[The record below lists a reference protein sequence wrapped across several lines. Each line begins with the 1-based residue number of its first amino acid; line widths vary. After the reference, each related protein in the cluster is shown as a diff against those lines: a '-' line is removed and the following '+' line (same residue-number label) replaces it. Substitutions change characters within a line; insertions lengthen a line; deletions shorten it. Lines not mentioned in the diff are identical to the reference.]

1 MSGTLAAL
9 LVYMVLQLGIGVWVS
24 RRIADESDYLIAGRQ
39 LGYPL
44 AIFSTFA
51 TWFGA
56 ETMIGSAGTTYREGL
71 SIASAEPF
79 GYGLCLILMG
89 LVFAVPLWRRRLT
102 TLADLFRERYSVGV
116 ERLAAV
122 ILIPSSILWAAAQVR
137 AFGTVLSTA
146 APTLNVESAIAVA
159 AGFTILYTA
168 FGGLLADATTDL
180 IQGVLLIVGL
190 SVVGVAVVMAL
201 GGLDA
206 VPAALEAAR
215 QARALAAP
223 AVAPPWL
230 EVAEAWA
237 IPVCGS
243 VIATELVG
251 RVIATRTPAVARN
264 SSLAAGAL
272 YVSVGLIPVFVGLV
286 GATLAPGLVD
296 AEALLPT
303 VAQRLLP
310 TVGFAIFAGGI
321 ISAILSTV
329 DSTLLVS
336 SGLMSHNLVVPL
348 LGITDEARKVRV
360 ARLGVLAFGAAAY
373 LLALRAEGVF
383 ALVEQASAFGSAGA
397 LVTVCFAL
405 FTSLGGPRT
414 AAATLIAGTVSY
426 LAANAAGA
434 TAPFL
439 LSLATA
445 LGTYVGGVALGWVVR
460 GDAEG
465 GTAESGDAE
474 NATA

>member
-1 MSGTLAAL
+1 MTPTLAAL
-9 LVYMVLQLGIGVWVS
+9 LLYLVLQLGIGVWVS
-24 RRIADESDYLIAGRQ
+24 RRIATESDYLVAGRQ

-56 ETMIGSAGTTYREGL
+56 ETMIGAAGTTYREGL

-89 LVFAVPLWRRRLT
+89 LVFAVPLWRRKLT

-146 APTLNVESAIAVA
+146 APTLDVGAAIGVA

-206 VPAALEAAR
+206 VPAALAAAR

-223 AVAPPWL
+223 AGPTPWL

-251 RVIATRTPAVARN
+251 RVIATRTPAIARN

-272 YVSVGLIPVFVGLV
+272 YVGVGMIPVFVGLV
-286 GATLAPGLVD
+286 GMTLVPGLTD

-336 SGLMSHNLVVPL
+336 SGLMSHNLAVPL
-348 LGITDEARKVRV
+348 LGITDEARKVRI
-360 ARLGVLAFGAAAY
+360 ARIGVLTFGAAAY
-373 LLALRAEGVF
+373 LLALRADGVY

-397 LVTVCFAL
+397 LVCVCFAL

-414 AAATLIAGTVSY
+414 AAATLLAGTVSY
-426 LAANAAGA
+426 LVANAADV

-439 LSLATA
+439 LSLAA
-445 LGTYVGGVALGWVVR
+445 SLGTYVAGVALGALTGSATGVVP
-460 GDAEG
+460 
-465 GTAESGDAE
+465 TAVGEDE
-474 NATA
+474 RR